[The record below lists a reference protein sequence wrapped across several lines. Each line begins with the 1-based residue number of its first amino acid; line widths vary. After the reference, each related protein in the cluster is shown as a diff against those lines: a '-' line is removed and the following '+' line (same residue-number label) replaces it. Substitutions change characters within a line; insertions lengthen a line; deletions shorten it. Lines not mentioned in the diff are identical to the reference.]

1 MSSNIIVRTIS
12 ELADLRWMLPMVG
25 LCLFAV
31 PVHSEDSLASLL
43 RMAEEDTL
51 EDPLLLTQFTE
62 FGESLD
68 AIESPVTEVLQQ
80 LDLDSSERLNRRS
93 FTSEA
98 FDRSLGEQQQNN
110 FTAFPDFDR
119 GIVVFGEE
127 AALKIGGFVKADFIS
142 DFDPIDSVDSFDTSE
157 IPVGAADRK
166 NSRFHARSSRLSFD
180 TRWKVQQEVVRAFVE
195 ADFFGG
201 DDGGNGSLR
210 LRHAYGTMGYFTA
223 GQTWTT
229 FTHPSAVPQTL
240 DFEGAVSNVNRRQG
254 LVRLDLPLGDSGW
267 SWAVSL
273 EDPRIQIEIPNGV
286 MGEGRTETPD
296 VITHLK
302 LERDRGDFQAAFVV
316 RELGFQ
322 PVGNPVLTD
331 TAWGFNFTG
340 SAKPLNDTRVYS
352 QITFGEGI
360 GSYRG
365 SPDVVST
372 GPNSASI
379 LPMFGW
385 MIGCKH
391 VWNDRLTSNLTYSEL
406 ILDPIAG
413 QAGTNLRQTN
423 YLAVNLIHNPVDRVF
438 IGIEYLCGT
447 RENQDGDQAD
457 ATRLQMSFGFYLP

>member
-1 MSSNIIVRTIS
+1 MSCSTPARTIDDR
-12 ELADLRWMLPMVG
+12 AIRRWI
-25 LCLFAV
+25 LFALPLCFV
-31 PVHSEDSLASLL
+31 AVSAPAEESLATLL
-43 RMAEEDTL
+43 QVAEAEHFD
-51 EDPLLLTQFTE
+51 EPLLLAQFSE
-62 FGESLD
+62 FNESLD
-68 AIESPVTEVLQQ
+68 AIESPVTEVLDQLEASSLDRSMQQ
-80 LDLDSSERLNRRS
+80 S
-93 FTSEA
+93 FTSA
-98 FDRSLGEQQQNN
+98 SFDSGRGTQQPNN
-110 FTAFPDFDR
+110 FTAFPDFNQ
-119 GIVVFGEE
+119 GIIVLGEE
-127 AALKIGGFVKADFIS
+127 AALKIGGFVKADFIT
-142 DFDPIDSVDSFDTSE
+142 DFDPIDSVDSFDTSQ

-201 DDGGNGSLR
+201 EDGANGSLR
-210 LRHAYGTMGYFTA
+210 LRHAYGTMGYITA

-273 EDPRIQIEIPNGV
+273 EDPRIQIDIPIGV
-286 MGEGRTETPD
+286 TGEGRTESPD

-302 LERDRGDFQAAFVV
+302 LERDRGDFQAAFVM

-322 PVGNPVLTD
+322 PVGDPVITG

-340 SAKPLNDTRVYS
+340 SGKVTEDTRLYS

-372 GPNSASI
+372 GPSSAAI

-385 MIGCKH
+385 MVGCKH
-391 VWNDRLTSNLTYSEL
+391 VWNERLTSNLTYSEL
-406 ILDPIAG
+406 LLDPIAG
-413 QAGTNLRQTN
+413 QDPTNLRQTN

-438 IGIEYLCGT
+438 VGIEYLYGM
-447 RENQDGDQAD
+447 RENQNGNQAD
-457 ATRLQMSFGFYLP
+457 ATRLQMTFGFYLP

>member
-1 MSSNIIVRTIS
+1 
-12 ELADLRWMLPMVG
+12 MVG

-180 TRWKVQQEVVRAFVE
+180 TRWKVQREVVRAFVE

-201 DDGGNGSLR
+201 DDGGNGSFR

-286 MGEGRTETPD
+286 TGEGRTETPD

-322 PVGNPVLTD
+322 PVGDPVLTD

>member
-1 MSSNIIVRTIS
+1 MSFNCIARATF
-12 ELADLRWMLPMVG
+12 ELALGRWLVLLIGAG
-25 LCLFAV
+25 LLVSPLNA
-31 PVHSEDSLASLL
+31 EDSLASLL
-43 RMAEEDTL
+43 RLAEQDPI
-51 EDPLLLTQFTE
+51 EDPVLLTQFTE
-62 FGESLD
+62 FSESLD
-68 AIESPVTEVLQQ
+68 AIESPVTEVLQE
-80 LDLDSSERLNRRS
+80 LDEGSLQRSVRES
-93 FTSEA
+93 FTSES
-98 FDRSLGEQQQNN
+98 FDRSRGEQQQNN

-166 NSRFHARSSRLSFD
+166 NARFHARSSRLSFD

-201 DDGGNGSLR
+201 EDGSNGSLR

-273 EDPRIQIEIPNGV
+273 EDPRIEIDIPIGIT
-286 MGEGRTETPD
+286 GEGRTETPD
-296 VITHLK
+296 VITHVK
-302 LERDRGDFQAAFVV
+302 LERDRGDFQAAFVI

-322 PVGNPVLTD
+322 PVGDPVLTD
-331 TAWGFNFTG
+331 TAWGLNFTG
-340 SAKPLNDTRVYS
+340 SAKFLEDTRVYS

-372 GPNSASI
+372 GPNTAEI

-385 MIGCKH
+385 MIGLKH

-406 ILDPIAG
+406 TLDPIAG
-413 QAGTNLRQTN
+413 QAGTNLRSTN
-423 YLAVNLIHNPVDRVF
+423 YLAVNLIHNPIDRVF
-438 IGIEYLCGT
+438 IGIEYLYGK
-447 RENQDGDQAD
+447 RENQNSDQAD
-457 ATRLQMSFGFYLP
+457 ATRLQMTFGFYLP